1 MDLLQGTES
10 IKINLIKTN
19 ILIYYRNFGG
29 TGLGLSI
36 CLQLVKLM
44 HGEIHVNSVV
54 NKGSTFTFTI
64 QVKNGDT
71 VAKTDASYD
80 ARNISIKELQKQLGQ
95 PRILIIGNE
104 RVKFMIQSFIL
115 WVKHLEHKDSV
126 VEGIDAALFN
136 AKNDTSYDCIV
147 LDSPNP
153 EDFLSLVKHIEEIPV
168 LRNTHILILL
178 SPTVDNIRRHFAHS
192 TVTARNGDKDS
203 SSLPDGTPNNS
214 GGHLQHHHVFH
225 PLVTRLSKPIR
236 TVKLLNALVKVL
248 SKTNT
253 ATGVNVTDRKT
264 LLALTDLTASTTSAA
279 VVTTTN
285 TSDILNSGLAQ
296 DIVPMLVTPP
306 YSRKDHEGFS
316 PEELA
321 QFKGQ
326 KILVAEDN
334 FIAQRLI
341 VKQLNRLGFIVEKC
355 NNGFECFDTWKSRGP
370 GFFLLAWI
378 DHHMPGCDGL
388 EATRKIRAYE
398 KEMKLSPKLPIIAL
412 TGTILHF
419 TIYFLMISL
428 NIYLCYVAD
437 IQLTAQ
443 TNCFNAGM
451 NDYVTKPL
459 MQKDLAMILR
469 KYCL

>member
-1 MDLLQGTES
+1 MDLLQGTEN
-10 IKINLIKTN
+10 IKMSLTETYIF
-19 ILIYYRNFGG
+19 IYYRNFGG

-71 VAKTDASYD
+71 VTKTD
-80 ARNISIKELQKQLGQ
+80 ARNISIKELQEQLGQ
-95 PRILIIGNE
+95 PRILIVGNE
-104 RVKFMIQSFIL
+104 RVKFMIQSFIP
-115 WVKHLEHKDSV
+115 WVKHLEHKDLV
-126 VEGIDAALFN
+126 AEGIDAALLN
-136 AKNDTSYDCIV
+136 AKNDIPYDNIV
-147 LDSPNP
+147 LDSPKP
-153 EDFLSLVKHIEEIPV
+153 EDFLSLIKHIEETPA
-168 LRNTHILILL
+168 LRNMRILILIA
-178 SPTVDNIRRHFAHS
+178 PTVDNIRRHFAHS
-192 TVTARNGDKDS
+192 TVTARNGDKGS
-203 SSLPDGTPNNS
+203 PSLPGGIPNNS
-214 GGHLQHHHVFH
+214 GEHLQHNHLFH

-236 TVKLLNALVKVL
+236 TAKLLNALVKEL
-248 SKTNT
+248 PKTDVIT
-253 ATGVNVTDRKT
+253 KIDVTDKKT
-264 LLALTDLTASTTSAA
+264 LLELTDLTASTTSTA
-279 VVTTTN
+279 VATTTN
-285 TSDILNSGLAQ
+285 ASDILKPGPAQ
-296 DIVPMLVTPP
+296 DIAPMLVTPP
-306 YSRKDHEGFS
+306 YTRKDHEGFS

-388 EATRKIRAYE
+388 EATRKIRAHE
-398 KEMKLSPKLPIIAL
+398 KEMKWSPSLPIIAL
-412 TGTILHF
+412 TGTTLHF
-419 TIYFLMISL
+419 MIYFLMISL
-428 NIYLCYVAD
+428 NFYLRYVAD
-437 IQLTAQ
+437 IQLIAQ